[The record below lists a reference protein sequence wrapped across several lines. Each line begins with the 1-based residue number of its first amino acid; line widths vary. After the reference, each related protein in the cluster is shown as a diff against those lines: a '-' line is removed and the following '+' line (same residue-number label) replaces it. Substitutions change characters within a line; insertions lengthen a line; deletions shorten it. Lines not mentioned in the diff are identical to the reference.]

1 MSSAERAMQE
11 SDLIVGVIPR
21 AQTRSFPLVSSTRQE
36 VGSKGGWSGI
46 NADAPEIS
54 DSSDSE
60 QESDERHR
68 PARTDRLAPAQGS
81 QMPRSR
87 PRSILKRPV
96 APQER
101 GGREARGMP
110 RYDITDSESE
120 SADDGEVQGWEMRE
134 YQGQGPGTATDADAL
149 AEVTPRLSISEVK
162 HMDIDSFMH
171 SVDKTMK
178 KFDRV
183 QKIRSRLDLTRPDSG
198 SSSHAIVGPRT
209 RSRGPRAHELG
220 GDRMEGAFRQSAAE
234 AMPSSVKRKE
244 QHGNDYL
251 KDEELLAE
259 QAEEMRVLQERHHAV
274 VTQEKHQR
282 AILER
287 LRRQHTRTKDRFKAQ
302 QDLVPILCCV
312 YA

>member
-1 MSSAERAMQE
+1 MQE

-54 DSSDSE
+54 DSSDGE

-68 PARTDRLAPAQGS
+68 PARTDRLDPAQGS

-134 YQGQGPGTATDADAL
+134 YQGRDQGPQQMQ
-149 AEVTPRLSISEVK
+149 TPW
-162 HMDIDSFMH
+162 
-171 SVDKTMK
+171 
-178 KFDRV
+178 
-183 QKIRSRLDLTRPDSG
+183 QK
-198 SSSHAIVGPRT
+198 
-209 RSRGPRAHELG
+209 
-220 GDRMEGAFRQSAAE
+220 
-234 AMPSSVKRKE
+234 
-244 QHGNDYL
+244 
-251 KDEELLAE
+251 
-259 QAEEMRVLQERHHAV
+259 
-274 VTQEKHQR
+274 
-282 AILER
+282 
-287 LRRQHTRTKDRFKAQ
+287 
-302 QDLVPILCCV
+302 
-312 YA
+312 

>member
-11 SDLIVGVIPR
+11 SDHIVGVIPR
-21 AQTRSFPLVSSTRQE
+21 AQTRSFPLVDTPS
-36 VGSKGGWSGI
+36 
-46 NADAPEIS
+46 AALEIS
-54 DSSDSE
+54 DSSDGE

-68 PARTDRLAPAQGS
+68 PTRTDRLAPAQGRRT
-81 QMPRSR
+81 PRSR

-96 APQER
+96 APQESG

-120 SADDGEVQGWEMRE
+120 SPNDGEVQGWEMRE
-134 YQGQGPGTATDADAL
+134 YQGQGPGTAADADAL

-162 HMDIDSFMH
+162 HLDIDSFMH
-171 SVDKTMK
+171 SVDKTLK

-198 SSSHAIVGPRT
+198 SSSHVKISPRT

-220 GDRMEGAFRQSAAE
+220 GDRMEGAFRQAAAE
-234 AMPSSVKRKE
+234 AVPSSVKRKE
-244 QHGNDYL
+244 PYGNDYL

-282 AILER
+282 TILDR

-302 QDLVPILCCV
+302 QDLLPILCCV